1 MTARRRRELKV
12 SASDSDDVAAEYE
25 AAFDEAVDELEEK
38 GVALAMKAP
47 KIDFHGTLPS
57 NLPSLDSKDLGELLG
72 HTQTWRSYVSGLMA
86 LADGQSTA
94 LEHAL
99 KAAEAEA
106 RKRFAHSD
114 DMKKYEKDD
123 DVRLDPRVVEL
134 RARYLKARIMSD
146 FLSKSVVP
154 SAEGAYGAVSREI
167 SRREGDLST
176 GMRTTNATGSRRRR
190 GR

>member
-1 MTARRRRELKV
+1 MTKRALRVKH
-12 SASDSDDVAAEYE
+12 ADSDDVAAEYE
-25 AAFDEAVDELEEK
+25 AAFDEAIDELEEK
-38 GVALAMKAP
+38 GIGVAMTAP
-47 KIDFHGTLPS
+47 KIDFQGILPS
-57 NLPSLDSKDLGELLG
+57 NLPTLDSGDLGDLLG
-72 HTQTWRSYVSGLMA
+72 QTQTWRSYVSGLMA
-86 LADGQSTA
+86 LSDGQSTA
-94 LEHAL
+94 LEQAL

-106 RKRFAHSD
+106 RKRFDANA

-134 RARYLKARIMSD
+134 RARYLKVRIMSD

-167 SRREGDLST
+167 SRREGDLSS
-176 GMRTTNATGSRRRR
+176 GMRTTNATGRRRR

>member
-1 MTARRRRELKV
+1 MSRRRELKV
-12 SASDSDDVAAEYE
+12 SPSDSDDVAAEYE

-38 GVALAMKAP
+38 GVALSTSAP
-47 KIDFHGTLPS
+47 KTDFCGILPS
-57 NLPSLDSKDLGELLG
+57 NLPALDSKDLGELLG
-72 HTQTWRSYVSGLMA
+72 QTQTWRSYVSGLMA

-134 RARYLKARIMSD
+134 RARFLKAKIMSD

-154 SAEGAYGAVSREI
+154 SAEGSYGAVSREI

-176 GMRTTNATGSRRRR
+176 GMRTTNATGRRR
-190 GR
+190 GRGR